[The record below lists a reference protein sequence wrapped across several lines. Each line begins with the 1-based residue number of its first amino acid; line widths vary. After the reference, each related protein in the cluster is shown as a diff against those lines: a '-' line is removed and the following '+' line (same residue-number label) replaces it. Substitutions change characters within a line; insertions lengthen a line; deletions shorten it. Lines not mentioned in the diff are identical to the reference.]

1 MSDDKLLVIEFP
13 GYMSQVAGRGLS
25 KEQLI
30 SLIKDKLL
38 SKGINPE
45 QVCECLMDYRT
56 ERICCYFRGN
66 LEDYQLKKV
75 ASNKLDKEI
84 YEVICGQSSDAA
96 STTWNTYN
104 PDDVLTAEK
113 FDEMIKNFNDE
124 WNSPEKQRER
134 LKRQVYANYVM
145 GFSVW
150 VLYENDVSCE
160 VRGAAMN
167 IMRSA
172 GMFGAPAVISLKEH
186 DLLAPW
192 FEKYR
197 ELHPL

>member
-1 MSDDKLLVIEFP
+1 MLAIEFS

-30 SLIKDKLL
+30 LLIKDKLL

-66 LEDYQLKKV
+66 LENYQLKKV
-75 ASNKLDKEI
+75 ASDKLDKEI
-84 YEVICGQSSDAA
+84 YEAIRGQSSNAT
-96 STTWNTYN
+96 STNWSTCESG
-104 PDDVLTAEK
+104 DVLTAEK

-124 WNSPEKQRER
+124 WNNPEKQKER
-134 LKRQVYANYVM
+134 MLQSIYQHYVM
-145 GFSVW
+145 GFGAW
-150 VLYENDVSCE
+150 MLYENDVPCE

-167 IMRSA
+167 VMRSA

-192 FEKYR
+192 FEKYQ
-197 ELHPL
+197 ELHPLD